1 MVTNILGQLQVK
13 VSPKGRIAFPKKF
26 RESLGEKIII
36 TRGYE
41 GCLIAISE
49 KEWATISG
57 ETENKSFIFGPTR
70 DTTRFLLGNASF
82 IELDDQG
89 RFVVP
94 AHLREYS
101 EIDKEAVF
109 LGLNKYVEI
118 WSKEK
123 WEEYQKYLNKNIS
136 QISERLT
143 QINDRQS

>member
-1 MVTNILGQLQVK
+1 VTNILGQHQVK

-26 RESLGEKIII
+26 REGLGEIIII

-70 DTTRFLLGNASF
+70 DTTRFLLGNASM

-101 EIDKEAVF
+101 EIEKEAVF

-123 WEEYQKYLNKNIS
+123 WEEYQKYLNKNIG

-143 QINDRQS
+143 QINDKQS